1 MYFLNGLSNSLLTYK
16 IKKTAS
22 WNCIIFKMTITFH
35 YLNFKS
41 QIHIYFTIS
50 HSKLVQY
57 ISSSMKHAPAFL
69 FFSMWIV
76 KMKIYLSV

>member
-1 MYFLNGLSNSLLTYK
+1 
-16 IKKTAS
+16 
-22 WNCIIFKMTITFH
+22 MTITFH

-41 QIHIYFTIS
+41 QIHLYITIS

-69 FFSMWIV
+69 FFFYVDCENENLPQCIGNHHDICQKPNEYSS
-76 KMKIYLSV
+76 K